1 MALEESRAR
10 VRVVKSEGKLFFFYF
25 YNFVYLFCLCW
36 VFIALR
42 AFLQLWQVGATL
54 QLQRTAVASLGQWGT
69 QASVVAAHMGSAVV
83 TCGLQSTGSIVVV
96 NGLSCSA
103 TYGIFQDQGLNLCF
117 LQWQADCL
125 PLSHQGS
132 PFLLLLMIQ

>member
-42 AFLQLWQVGATL
+42 AFLQLWQAGATL
-54 QLQRTAVASLGQWGT
+54 QLQRTAVASLG
-69 QASVVAAHMGSAVV
+69 
-83 TCGLQSTGSIVVV
+83 L
-96 NGLSCSA
+96 
-103 TYGIFQDQGLNLCF
+103 
-117 LQWQADCL
+117 
-125 PLSHQGS
+125 
-132 PFLLLLMIQ
+132 